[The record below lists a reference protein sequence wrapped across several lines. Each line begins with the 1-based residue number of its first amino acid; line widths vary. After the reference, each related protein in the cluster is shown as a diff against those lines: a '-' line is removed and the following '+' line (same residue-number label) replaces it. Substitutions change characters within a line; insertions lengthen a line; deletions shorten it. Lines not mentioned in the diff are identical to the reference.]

1 MSLLD
6 KMKGVRYRARIFDNG
21 IYLKTIETPDVGQR
35 DITSLVKAK
44 KFGIFGEEVKI
55 KFIIN
60 PKIRPKLFG
69 GYIQEIDYDVRDAM
83 QLADLFDLMPDYV
96 CELEDTFKQNIKT
109 FEEAKN
115 DPGIESLTEPTPA
128 SVPEGGAETKE
139 SDKKV
144 VSPTMP
150 KKPGIIKGSAKIA
163 SCLLA
168 LREAIEDKDRRKIIS
183 DCLELCKDHP
193 TMFYLLPHE
202 FKIDQEVRAICAQT
216 VIGRT
221 GVIPSY
227 YTAQSNAPIAEKVL
241 QRPQIKT
248 GWEQVVL
255 ILGVIIGFLIL
266 AALIFKA
273 SGMI

>member
-1 MSLLD
+1 ML
-6 KMKGVRYRARIFDNG
+6 
-21 IYLKTIETPDVGQR
+21 
-35 DITSLVKAK
+35 
-44 KFGIFGEEVKI
+44 
-55 KFIIN
+55 
-60 PKIRPKLFG
+60 
-69 GYIQEIDYDVRDAM
+69 
-83 QLADLFDLMPDYV
+83 
-96 CELEDTFKQNIKT
+96 
-109 FEEAKN
+109 
-115 DPGIESLTEPTPA
+115 
-128 SVPEGGAETKE
+128 
-139 SDKKV
+139 
-144 VSPTMP
+144 
-150 KKPGIIKGSAKIA
+150 
-163 SCLLA
+163 
-168 LREAIEDKDRRKIIS
+168 
-183 DCLELCKDHP
+183 
-193 TMFYLLPHE
+193 YLLPHE